1 MSAGVAPGD
10 PGARCVLPRTTPPG
24 RTPGPPR
31 PSRPAL
37 EIPVEYVVARIGR
50 PHGVRGEVTLELR
63 TDAPGERF
71 APGAVLRTDPAPR
84 GPLTVESARW
94 HTGTLLVAFEGVEGR
109 DAVEA
114 LRDTL
119 LLVDVDEGAGA
130 EDDAWYPHQLRG
142 LAAVTAGGTALGT
155 VADLLTGTAQDL
167 LVVTGTDGR
176 EVLVPFVERLVPV
189 VDVPGGRVV
198 LDPPGGL
205 FAELPGDEDE
215 G

>member
-1 MSAGVAPGD
+1 M
-10 PGARCVLPRTTPPG
+10 
-24 RTPGPPR
+24 
-31 PSRPAL
+31 
-37 EIPVEYVVARIGR
+37 EYVVARIGR

-63 TDAPGERF
+63 TDAPDERF
-71 APGAVLRTDPAPR
+71 TPGAVLRTDPPAR

-94 HTGTLLVAFEGVEGR
+94 HNGTLLVAFGEAADR
-109 DAVEA
+109 SAVEE
-114 LRDTL
+114 LRNTL
-119 LLVDVDEGAGA
+119 LLVDVEEDRAA

-142 LAAVTAGGTALGT
+142 LAAVTASGTALGT
-155 VADLLTGTAQDL
+155 VADLVTGTAQDL

-205 FAELPGDEDE
+205 FAELPGDEDADARGDE